1 MMLNIEPNQVC
12 TGFVRYEDG
21 AEYEGDICDALPH
34 GSGLLKK
41 EGHEYAGQFFYGKPQ
56 GHGIWT
62 LPNGKTK
69 HGEWQ
74 FGKFKILGDDD
85 EHS

>member
-1 MMLNIEPNQVC
+1 MLNIEPAQQSK
-12 TGFVRYEDG
+12 GFVRYEDG
-21 AEYEGDICDALPH
+21 TEYEGDIYDAVPH
-34 GSGLLKK
+34 GHGLLKK
-41 EGHEYAGQFFYGKPQ
+41 DGHEYTGQFFYGKPQ

-62 LPNGKTK
+62 LPNGETK

-74 FGKFKILGDDD
+74 FGQFRTLGDDN